1 MSRFYWVTEDRA
13 ATARH
18 GGYVDARHT
27 WGLPGV
33 RCHVCGAT
41 WSAVG
46 HDFPSVDL
54 SGLPESRELVTLRPE
69 PFAEFVRRRELVR
82 PYMPAGVALPPGTD
96 FGPLIGRAVGGLGPV
111 VWSGTRM
118 LLRHDALE
126 RLHAEGVFGLMG
138 CPTSLRFRQK
148 DPPELM
154 ELQLEPLGRFRPDC
168 IPADVPPPCPT
179 CGRFGLSR
187 PEAPILDAATL
198 PTEVDLFRV
207 GNFATMVIGTERFR
221 DSVLR
226 LELDGLTFRE
236 LPSL

>member
-1 MSRFYWVTEDRA
+1 MSRFYWVAEDRA

-41 WSAVG
+41 WSSVG

-54 SGLPESRELVTLRPE
+54 SALPESRELVTPRPE
-69 PFAEFVRRRELVR
+69 SFAELERLRELVR
-82 PYMPAGVALPPGTD
+82 PYVPAGAALPPGTD
-96 FGPLIGRAVGGLGPV
+96 FGPLMGRAVGGFGPV

-118 LLRHDALE
+118 LLRRDALE
-126 RLHAEGVFGLMG
+126 RLHAEDVLGLVG
-138 CPTSLRFRQK
+138 CPTALRFRQK
-148 DPPELM
+148 NPPELM
-154 ELQLEPLGRFRPDC
+154 ELQIEPRGGLHPDC

-179 CGRFGLSR
+179 CGRHGFGR
-187 PEAPILDAATL
+187 PDDPILDAATL
-198 PTEVDLFRV
+198 PMDLDLFRV

-226 LELDGLTFRE
+226 LGLDGLTFRE
-236 LPSL
+236 LPTR